1 MYLFLL
7 QRSSMCAFFFNIL
20 PIFYI
25 SFMHMTGEMSNLIR
39 KKRFDSL
46 ANGRTRIFLFPVHLH
61 LLRIISCSLGIYQ
74 SHTNLQNKFVCLYIM
89 YLRLYQLRYINSLFT
104 NKYLTKCTQFHE
116 GKNILLKLLYDIT
129 NKIAMTVRT
138 FQIRQDLYV
147 VL

>member
-1 MYLFLL
+1 MPQNFDIQLCNIQSKDSRNIYYNIPNLPNLVCSLIWREPAIYLFLL

-61 LLRIISCSLGIYQ
+61 LLHIISCSLGIYQ

-89 YLRLYQLRYINSLFT
+89 YLRLYQLRYTL
-104 NKYLTKCTQFHE
+104 KYKQLIH
-116 GKNILLKLLYDIT
+116 
-129 NKIAMTVRT
+129 
-138 FQIRQDLYV
+138 
-147 VL
+147 